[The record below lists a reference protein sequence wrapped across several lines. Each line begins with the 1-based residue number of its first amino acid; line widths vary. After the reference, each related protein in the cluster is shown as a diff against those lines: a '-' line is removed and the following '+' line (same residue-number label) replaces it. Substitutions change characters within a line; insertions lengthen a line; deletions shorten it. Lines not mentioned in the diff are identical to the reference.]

1 MHGTHRAAAIAVAA
15 ILALSSVPVA
25 AQSAS
30 GAISGAVSRGVS
42 GAIGGAVASRLAKP
56 SLDIQ
61 NSAGPVAAMAAD
73 PTRRHVV
80 IRLADGSLRLWDLD
94 RGSQHRIEAPAA
106 GALAVF
112 PDGAT
117 VAVGGPDGVR
127 LIDTRGGTVAATLPH
142 TMATALAVAPD
153 GATLA
158 AGDAQGKVTVW
169 DIAARRQRLSLG
181 LPLAAA
187 MIALDSDRLA
197 TTDGKGQLRV
207 FDLQSGQP
215 VGAGESLGAPAL
227 ALSIA
232 GSQAIVVGADGAA
245 RRIELST
252 GRVASAGRAARKP
265 SQAAVDAKGRQA
277 ALGDGEG
284 RIVIVDAATGQARR
298 TIEGPKNTIQGLMF
312 NPAGTRLVSVGGDGV
327 LRVWEI
333 ETGKALVQLVST
345 QSGWSAIDI
354 DGRFDGSEGGLADVR
369 WRVDQ
374 AAVPLDQL
382 AKRYFE
388 PGLLAAYFSDAQ
400 PNLNAIPGPIA
411 AGLPAPPKVEIDL
424 PEPPKKAG
432 EPYTVIVVATD
443 QGGGIGGIRLYHNG
457 KVVDPGAF
465 VEQQEAVKDKTRI
478 RAAAFRIVPVGGL
491 NTLRAAASAQ
501 WEVEGLSDRVE
512 LQFPGDPPRATLH
525 VLTIGINKYKDKR
538 LELEYSVP
546 DATAI
551 LRRVKAQAG
560 ALYANVV
567 ETRLFDG
574 QATGANIRAQLR
586 RLAEATKQEDS
597 VVLYYAGHGIP
608 FRDEWMLLPW
618 ETSFAEDEDDYVG
631 KGVTAAEIQE
641 ALVNAKAQRILMMFD
656 SCHSGGGVD
665 LFNKSLRFHRRLFRE
680 ISREAGV
687 TVIAAARPDQS
698 AAEVPKLGHGAFTY
712 TVLAGLDG
720 KAAEQRQQGLVTA
733 HGLAGYTSA
742 ALPALTQQLLQEA
755 QEPMAFTL
763 GADFALGRTR

>member
-1 MHGTHRAAAIAVAA
+1 MHGIHRAAAIAVAA
-15 ILALSSVPVA
+15 ILALSSAPVA

-30 GAISGAVSRGVS
+30 GAISGAVSRGIS

-56 SLDIQ
+56 SLEIQ
-61 NSAGPVAAMAAD
+61 NSAGPVAALAAD
-73 PTRRHVV
+73 PTRRHIAV
-80 IRLADGSLRLWDLD
+80 RLADGSLRLWDLD
-94 RGSQHRIEAPAA
+94 RGSQRRIDAPAA

-117 VAVGGPDGVR
+117 IAVGGPDGVR
-127 LIDTRGGTVAATLPH
+127 LIDTRSGTVAATLAHPS
-142 TMATALAVAPD
+142 ASVLAVAPD

-169 DIAARRQRLSLG
+169 EIAARRQRLSL
-181 LPLAAA
+181 PLAAA
-187 MIALDSDRLA
+187 RIALDGDRLVTA
-197 TTDGKGQLRV
+197 DGKGQLRV

-215 VGAGESLGAPAL
+215 VGAGEALGAPAL

-232 GSQAIVVGADGAA
+232 GNQALVVGADGVTRRVDLVTGKAA
-245 RRIELST
+245 P
-252 GRVASAGRAARKP
+252 AGRAGRKP
-265 SQAAVDAKGRQA
+265 STAAVDAQGRHA

-284 RIVIVDAATGQARR
+284 RIAIVDAGTGEARR
-298 TIEGPKNTIQGLMF
+298 TIEGPKTPIEGLMF
-312 NPAGTRLVSVGGDGV
+312 NPAGTRLVSAGGDGV
-327 LRVWEI
+327 LRVWDVES
-333 ETGKALVQLVST
+333 GKALVQLVST
-345 QSGWSAIDI
+345 QSGWSVIDL

-400 PNLNAIPGPIA
+400 PSLKATPGTIA
-411 AGLPAPPKVEIDL
+411 TGLPAPPKVEIDL

-512 LQFPGDPPRATLH
+512 LQFPGEPPRATLH

-551 LRRVKAQAG
+551 LGRVKAQAG

-574 QATGANIRAQLR
+574 QATGANIRAQLK

-608 FRDEWMLLPW
+608 FRDDWMLLPW
-618 ETSFAEDEDDYVG
+618 ETSFADNEEDYVG

-742 ALPALTQQLLQEA
+742 TLPALTQQLLQEA

-763 GADFALGRTR
+763 GADFALGRAR